1 MSIHHHH
8 QPYVTIHDFHSHKH
22 YGWDNSLQ
30 PIAEVDSGQ
39 TISYEIVEASDGQ
52 FTKQSTVKDVE
63 NIDFDKVNPVAG
75 PIYVKDAQPGDT
87 LEVEMIHFSQLDWGW
102 TAIIP
107 GFGLLADDFPE
118 AAMKTFDLR
127 HQQRA
132 EFLHGIDLFLK
143 PFPGTIGVALPEAG
157 NHEILPPRHNGGNI
171 DIRHLTSGS
180 KLYLPVLVEGALFS
194 IGDTHAAQG
203 DGEVCGTAIEASMEA
218 TIRFTLHKGKT
229 IQEPRYELAGP
240 PTPEADSMG
249 YYVTTG
255 NGSDLLS
262 ASKSAIRYMIEHIV
276 STTGMT
282 EQEAYMLCSV
292 AVDLRISEIVNMPN
306 MVVSA
311 FLPKS
316 IFTKR

>member
-1 MSIHHHH
+1 MSIYHHN
-8 QPYVTIHDFHSHKH
+8 QPYLTIHDFHAHKH

-39 TISYEIVEASDGQ
+39 IINYEVIESSGGQ
-52 FTKQSTVKDVE
+52 FTQHSTPKDVE
-63 NIDFDKVNPVAG
+63 NIDFEKVNPVAG
-75 PIYVKDAQPGDT
+75 PVYVKDAQPGDT
-87 LEVEMIHFSQLDWGW
+87 LEVEIIDFRQLDWGW
-102 TAIIP
+102 TALVP

-118 AAMKTFDLR
+118 AAIKTYDLKNR
-127 HQQRA
+127 NRA
-132 EFLHGIDLFLK
+132 EFLHGIDLFIK
-143 PFPGTIGVALPEAG
+143 PFPGTIGVALSEPG
-157 NHEILPPRHNGGNI
+157 NHGILPPRHNGGNM
-171 DIRHLTSGS
+171 DTRHLVSGT

-203 DGEVCGTAIEASMEA
+203 DGEVCGSAIEASMEA
-218 TIRFTLHKGKT
+218 TVRLTLHKEKT
-229 IQEPRYELAGP
+229 IQEPRYELFGP

-255 NGSDLLS
+255 NGTDLLS

-276 STTGMT
+276 LTTGMT

-292 AVDLRISEIVNMPN
+292 AVDLRINEIVNMPN
-306 MVVSA
+306 LVVSA

-316 IFTKR
+316 IFVK